1 MAVYRYYEYSGLRY
15 AGLESG
21 EALIGKGMMA
31 YWLPVLSLG
40 EVHSCTSHYGTLY
53 VTDRRVFFRTMWSG
67 YVEFELRLPEIRG
80 FSVGRRGFFT
90 QVTLHTREGE
100 ALVHRLFRQ
109 EDAGLAPAGGRR
121 GAVGL
126 ERGGSVMTNEERA
139 EALIR
144 ALGFD
149 FAAISKE
156 RIQAL
161 LQREIE
167 EFQEGSSEYIRLLCG
182 YLFCLGDAADVSL
195 LEKAKYGVNF
205 DVGCMVDGEW
215 IDSLKNGGRETGGDA
230 ASDQ

>member
-100 ALVHRLFRQ
+100 RLWFTGFSAKRMQDWLRRAGVGAL
-109 EDAGLAPAGGRR
+109 
-121 GAVGL
+121 
-126 ERGGSVMTNEERA
+126 
-139 EALIR
+139 
-144 ALGFD
+144 
-149 FAAISKE
+149 
-156 RIQAL
+156 
-161 LQREIE
+161 
-167 EFQEGSSEYIRLLCG
+167 
-182 YLFCLGDAADVSL
+182 
-195 LEKAKYGVNF
+195 
-205 DVGCMVDGEW
+205 
-215 IDSLKNGGRETGGDA
+215 
-230 ASDQ
+230 